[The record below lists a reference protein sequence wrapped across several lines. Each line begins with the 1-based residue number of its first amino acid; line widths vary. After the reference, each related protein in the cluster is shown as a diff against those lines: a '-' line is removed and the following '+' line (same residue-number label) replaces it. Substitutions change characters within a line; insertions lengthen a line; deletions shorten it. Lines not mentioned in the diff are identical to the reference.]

1 MSVKLNDNVAFK
13 SATELAGHIR
23 QKEFSCRDLL
33 ELYISRIERFNPT
46 LNCVVTT
53 NFDDARAQADQAD
66 AEVSLG
72 KTLGPLHGLPITVK
86 DALET
91 AGIQSTGGARELMG
105 NIPERD
111 APVVKAVKGAGAIVM
126 AKTNLPRWSGDL
138 QTFNDIFGTTNNPW
152 DLDRVPGGSSGGAAA
167 AVAAG
172 LTAFEI
178 GTDIGGSIRYPSSF
192 CGVFGHKPSF
202 GIVPSRGYLDHEF
215 GGLNE
220 ADVNVVGPIA
230 RSAED
235 LEMLLNVMRRRD
247 AALQA
252 SLELAPPLLEQTRV
266 AVWFEDDF
274 CPVERKALQVME
286 AAVARLQDSGVR
298 IFHDAKPDLDPEE
311 AFGVGSALVYAAVS
325 QSQPMSSMQNGL
337 SHRAWLDLNSKRE
350 RIRTTWAAFFQ
361 EYDAVLM
368 PISPVS
374 PFRHNQGGNWQTR
387 TLISEGD
394 RRPYG
399 DLLRWTILTG
409 MAYLP
414 SSTPP
419 IGLDEDGLP
428 VSFQIVGRYGGDL
441 TTIRLAQH
449 LARLGAG
456 YQRPPI
462 Q

>member
-1 MSVKLNDNVAFK
+1 MKLENDIAFK
-13 SATELAGHIR
+13 SATELARHIR
-23 QKEFSCRDLL
+23 QKDFSCRDLL
-33 ELYISRIERFNPT
+33 ELYISRIEKFNPT

-53 NFDDARAQADQAD
+53 NFDQARAQADGAD
-66 AEVSLG
+66 AHVSAG
-72 KTLGPLHGLPITVK
+72 KTLGPLHGLPISVK

-91 AGIQSTGGARELMG
+91 EGIQSTGGARELLG
-105 NIPERD
+105 NIPNRD
-111 APVVKAVKGAGAIVM
+111 APVVRAVKDAGAIVM

-152 DLDRVPGGSSGGAAA
+152 DIDRVPGGSSGGAAA

-202 GIVPSRGYLDHEF
+202 GIIPSRGYLDYEF

-220 ADVNVVGPIA
+220 ADVNVIGPIA

-235 LEMLLNVMRRRD
+235 LEMLLNVMRRREVG
-247 AALQA
+247 LQA
-252 SLELAPPLLEQTRV
+252 SLESAPCELKQIRV

-274 CPVERKALQVME
+274 CPVERKALEVME
-286 AAVARLQDSGVR
+286 AAVRRLQDSGIKVVP
-298 IFHDAKPDLDPEE
+298 DSKPDLDPEE
-311 AFGVGSALVYAAVS
+311 AFRIGSALVYAAVS
-325 QSQPMSSMQNGL
+325 QSQPVSSTHNGL

-350 RIRTTWAAFFQ
+350 KIRNAWARFFE

-374 PFRHNQGGNWQTR
+374 PFRHNQDGNWQTR

-399 DLLRWTILTG
+399 DLLKWTILTG

-414 SSTPP
+414 STTPP
-419 IGLDEDGLP
+419 IGMDDEGLP
-428 VSFQIVGRYGGDL
+428 VSLQIVGRYGGDL

-449 LARLGAG
+449 LAGLGAG
-456 YQRPPI
+456 YQRPPLK
-462 Q
+462 

>member
-1 MSVKLNDNVAFK
+1 MSVKLKDNVAFK

-53 NFDDARAQADQAD
+53 NFDVARAQADQAD
-66 AEVSLG
+66 AELSVG

-91 AGIQSTGGARELMG
+91 AGIQSTGGARELIG

-111 APVVKAVKGAGAIVM
+111 APVVKAVKDAGAIVM

-252 SLELAPPLLEQTRV
+252 SLELAPPVLEQTRV

-298 IFHDAKPDLDPEE
+298 ISDDTKPDLDPEE

-350 RIRTTWAAFFQ
+350 RIRTAWAAFFQ

-374 PFRHNQGGNWQTR
+374 PFRHNQDGNWQTR

-414 SSTPP
+414 STTPP

-428 VSFQIVGRYGGDL
+428 VSFQIVGSYGGDL

-456 YQRPPI
+456 YQRPPL

>member
-1 MSVKLNDNVAFK
+1 MSVKLNDNVAFE

-66 AEVSLG
+66 AELSVG

-111 APVVKAVKGAGAIVM
+111 APVVKAVKDAGAIVM

-247 AALQA
+247 AAFQA
-252 SLELAPPLLEQTRV
+252 SLELAPPVLEQTRV

-298 IFHDAKPDLDPEE
+298 ISDDTKPDLDPEE

-325 QSQPMSSMQNGL
+325 QSQPMSLLQNGL

-350 RIRTTWAAFFQ
+350 RIRTAWAAFFQ

-374 PFRHNQGGNWQTR
+374 PFRHNQDGNWQTR

-414 SSTPP
+414 STTPP

-456 YQRPPI
+456 YQRPPL

>member
-66 AEVSLG
+66 AELSVG

-111 APVVKAVKGAGAIVM
+111 APVVKAVKDAGAIVI

-252 SLELAPPLLEQTRV
+252 SLELAPPVLEQTRV

-298 IFHDAKPDLDPEE
+298 ISDDTKPDLDPEE

-350 RIRTTWAAFFQ
+350 RIRTAWAAFFQ

-374 PFRHNQGGNWQTR
+374 PFRHNQDGNWQTR

-414 SSTPP
+414 STTPP

-456 YQRPPI
+456 YQRPPL

>member
-1 MSVKLNDNVAFK
+1 MKLKDDIAFK
-13 SATELAGHIR
+13 PATELARHIR
-23 QKEFSCRDLL
+23 QKDFSCRDLL
-33 ELYISRIERFNPT
+33 ELYISRIEKFNPI

-53 NFDDARAQADQAD
+53 NFDDARAQADRAD
-66 AEVSLG
+66 VEVGVG

-91 AGIQSTGGARELMG
+91 AGIRSTGGARELLG
-105 NIPERD
+105 NIPDRD
-111 APVVKAVKGAGAIVM
+111 APVVRAVKDAGAIIM

-152 DLDRVPGGSSGGAAA
+152 DPDRVPGGSSGGAAA

-247 AALQA
+247 AGMQA
-252 SLELAPPLLEQTRV
+252 SLEPAPPALEQMRV
-266 AVWFEDDF
+266 AVWLKDDF
-274 CPVERKALQVME
+274 CPVERKALEVME
-286 AAVARLQDSGVR
+286 AAVARLENSGIR
-298 IFHDAKPDLDPEE
+298 IIHDAKPDLDPDES
-311 AFGVGSALVYAAVS
+311 FGIGSALVYAAVS
-325 QSQPMSSMQNGL
+325 QSQPVSSIGEGL
-337 SHRAWLDLNSKRE
+337 SHRAWLDLDAKRE
-350 RIRTTWAAFFQ
+350 RIRSEWTAFFE

-374 PFRHNQGGNWQTR
+374 PFRHNQDGNWQTR

-399 DLLRWTILTG
+399 DLLKWTILTG

-414 SSTPP
+414 STTPP
-419 IGLDEDGLP
+419 IGLDEEGLP
-428 VSFQIVGRYGGDL
+428 VSLQIVGRFGGDL
-441 TTIRLAQH
+441 TTIRLAQR
-449 LARLGAG
+449 LAGLGAG
-456 YQRPPI
+456 YQRPPL

>member
-1 MSVKLNDNVAFK
+1 MSVKLKDNVAFK

-23 QKEFSCRDLL
+23 QKEFSSRDLL

-66 AEVSLG
+66 AELSVG

-91 AGIQSTGGARELMG
+91 AGIQSTGGARELIG

-111 APVVKAVKGAGAIVM
+111 APVVKAVKDAGAIIM

-152 DLDRVPGGSSGGAAA
+152 DVDRVPGGSSGGAAA

-252 SLELAPPLLEQTRV
+252 SLELAPPVLEQTRV

-286 AAVARLQDSGVR
+286 AAVARLQDSGVK
-298 IFHDAKPDLDPEE
+298 ISDDTKPDLDPEE

-337 SHRAWLDLNSKRE
+337 SHRAWLDLNLKRE
-350 RIRTTWAAFFQ
+350 EIRNVWAAFFQ

-374 PFRHNQGGNWQTR
+374 PFRHNQDGNWQTR

-399 DLLRWTILTG
+399 DLLKWTILTG

-414 SSTPP
+414 STTPP
-419 IGLDEDGLP
+419 VGLDEDGLP
-428 VSFQIVGRYGGDL
+428 VSFQIVGSYGGDL

-456 YQRPPI
+456 YQRPPL